1 MSVLQLNTRE
11 ILGMNARNRLYT
23 SKNSKFAR
31 SLAHSKFLTK
41 KLMMKQ
47 DIGVAK
53 IITMLSNHDEL
64 MDFSWEKLPA
74 NFVVKPSNGSGG
86 KGIVVFKKRNDD
98 GSFLDTMGKKWTLE
112 AIQFHCL
119 DILEGKFSTHP
130 GVETTV
136 ILEERVEAHPLLQK
150 YAYKGTPDVRVI
162 VYNSVPVM
170 AMLRLPTQE
179 SEGRANLH
187 QGAIGVGIDLDT
199 GLTTYA
205 ITGGGKVITHV
216 PNSKR
221 KLSGILIPFWEQ
233 VLLTAVRAAKAA
245 DLLYGG
251 VDLFIDKEKG
261 PIVVELNTS
270 PGLSIQL
277 ANHQGLKRRL
287 ERIRDLQV
295 LNSEHGVRIARALF
309 RSNLTDCF
317 INPECRVEI
326 AVVTPGELILGKSK
340 KDRLTVN
347 FFVNTRRFRSS
358 ISQQLAL
365 ELGWLKPEDLLWY
378 QQTETGEKAPVIAVN
393 FILKG
398 KKIKTE
404 MLVSKQLDKSK
415 NKVHLGRRDLKEFLV
430 KG

>member
-1 MSVLQLNTRE
+1 MSVWQLNTRE

-23 SKNSKFAR
+23 SKNSKYAR

-47 DIGVAK
+47 NIGVAK
-53 IITMLSNHDEL
+53 IITMLKNHDEVR
-64 MDFSWEKLPA
+64 DFAWDKLQA

-98 GSFLDTMGKKWTLE
+98 TSFVDTMGKKWTLE

-136 ILEERVEAHPLLQK
+136 ILEERVEVHPLLQK

-205 ITGGGKVITHV
+205 ITGAGKVIT
-216 PNSKR
+216 R
-221 KLSGILIPFWEQ
+221 G
-233 VLLTAVRAAKAA
+233 
-245 DLLYGG
+245 
-251 VDLFIDKEKG
+251 
-261 PIVVELNTS
+261 
-270 PGLSIQL
+270 
-277 ANHQGLKRRL
+277 
-287 ERIRDLQV
+287 
-295 LNSEHGVRIARALF
+295 
-309 RSNLTDCF
+309 
-317 INPECRVEI
+317 
-326 AVVTPGELILGKSK
+326 
-340 KDRLTVN
+340 
-347 FFVNTRRFRSS
+347 
-358 ISQQLAL
+358 
-365 ELGWLKPEDLLWY
+365 
-378 QQTETGEKAPVIAVN
+378 
-393 FILKG
+393 
-398 KKIKTE
+398 
-404 MLVSKQLDKSK
+404 
-415 NKVHLGRRDLKEFLV
+415 
-430 KG
+430 